1 MAASRASVQGM
12 KLVKPILSVDSTEA
26 RRRVLNLYK
35 AWYRHLPYLG
45 KAFLPCI
52 CLGEEKLKIMHNDKL
67 TGYVFKY
74 YLWQIMSNDYYK
86 VSCSFQGQMELVE
99 TMEVWKQ
106 RHHIMKYFR
115 DSENPRPAD
124 FLSKFYDGSD

>member
-35 AWYRHLPYLG
+35 AWYRHLPYLVRDYDVPLTIG
-45 KAFLPCI
+45 ECKNKLRELFLKNQHVTDLRTI
-52 CLGEEKLKIMHNDKL
+52 DVLVIK
-67 TGYVFKY
+67 
-74 YLWQIMSNDYYK
+74 
-86 VSCSFQGQMELVE
+86 GQMELVE

>member
-35 AWYRHLPYLG
+35 AWYRHLPYL
-45 KAFLPCI
+45 
-52 CLGEEKLKIMHNDKL
+52 EKLKIMHNDKL

-86 VSCSFQGQMELVE
+86 GSFQGQMELVE

>member
-45 KAFLPCI
+45 SNGVGGDHGSL
-52 CLGEEKLKIMHNDKL
+52 ETE
-67 TGYVFKY
+67 TSY
-74 YLWQIMSNDYYK
+74 YEI
-86 VSCSFQGQMELVE
+86 FQG
-99 TMEVWKQ
+99 
-106 RHHIMKYFR
+106 F
-115 DSENPRPAD
+115 
-124 FLSKFYDGSD
+124 